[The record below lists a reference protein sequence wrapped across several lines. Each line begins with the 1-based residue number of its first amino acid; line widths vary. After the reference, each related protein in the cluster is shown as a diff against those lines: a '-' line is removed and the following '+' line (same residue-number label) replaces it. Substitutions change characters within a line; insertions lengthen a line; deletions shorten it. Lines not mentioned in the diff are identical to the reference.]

1 MSSRYLRG
9 AILAA
14 ALWSGAAAAQQQ
26 PLRVCADPNNLPFS
40 NAAGEG
46 FENHIAELVAQKLQT
61 RVEYTWWAQRRGFIR
76 NTLKQKTC
84 DIVIGVPTGFAQA
97 LTTRPYYRSH
107 YVFVSRTAD
116 GPAPHSLDDPVL
128 KQKVIG
134 VPLIGDDGANAPP
147 AHGLTRR
154 GIVGNVRGFMV
165 YGDYRDR
172 APSARIVEAVA
183 DRSID
188 IAVVWGPL
196 AGYFV
201 QHQPVS
207 LIITPIESGPL
218 DAGLPYAF
226 DIAMGVRRGDTG
238 LRDRI
243 NAALPELQPR
253 IDAILAQYH
262 VPRDTQPPS

>member
-1 MSSRYLRG
+1 
-9 AILAA
+9 
-14 ALWSGAAAAQQQ
+14 
-26 PLRVCADPNNLPFS
+26 
-40 NAAGEG
+40 
-46 FENHIAELVAQKLQT
+46 
-61 RVEYTWWAQRRGFIR
+61 
-76 NTLKQKTC
+76 
-84 DIVIGVPTGFAQA
+84 
-97 LTTRPYYRSH
+97 
-107 YVFVSRTAD
+107 
-116 GPAPHSLDDPVL
+116 
-128 KQKVIG
+128 
-134 VPLIGDDGANAPP
+134 
-147 AHGLTRR
+147 
-154 GIVGNVRGFMV
+154 MV
-165 YGDYRDR
+165 YGDYRDP

-207 LIITPIESGPL
+207 LTITPIEAGPL

-226 DIAMGVRRGDTG
+226 DIAMGVRRSDTG

>member
-1 MSSRYLRG
+1 PMASNTSRSCRASAAGPERSSPPISIRAMRPRRWASSMPCPICQTRPRRAARSMSSRYLRG

-40 NAAGEG
+40 NAAGQG

-61 RVEYTWWAQRRGFIR
+61 HVEYTWWAQRRGFIR
-76 NTLKQKTC
+76 NTLRQKTC

-165 YGDYRDR
+165 YGDYRDP

-188 IAVVWGPL
+188 IAIVW
-196 AGYFV
+196 
-201 QHQPVS
+201 
-207 LIITPIESGPL
+207 
-218 DAGLPYAF
+218 
-226 DIAMGVRRGDTG
+226 
-238 LRDRI
+238 
-243 NAALPELQPR
+243 
-253 IDAILAQYH
+253 
-262 VPRDTQPPS
+262 